1 MAWLWVETLNYLGGV
16 PGALDSTTEAPYR
29 RFALDV
35 GAAAVRDGY
44 DRQHGGVF
52 ESTWSTAKLW
62 WVQNEAMLG
71 MYVVGDAAAF
81 STLDGREDYLQL
93 VAHTAMFIRD
103 KQTDTTGTG
112 EQFWQVGPGVHSTAQ
127 RSTGQRKGLGGRLRL

>member
-1 MAWLWVETLNYLGGV
+1 MVETLNYLGGV
-16 PGALDSTTEAPYR
+16 SGALDSTTETQYR
-29 RFALDV
+29 RFALHV

-44 DRQHGGVF
+44 DRQYGDVF

-81 STLDGREDYLQL
+81 STVDGREDYLQL
-93 VAHTAMFIRD
+93 VADTARFIRD
-103 KQTDTTGTG
+103 KQTDTTGPG
-112 EQFWQVGPGVHSTAQ
+112 EQFWQVGAGVGPTLWAA
-127 RSTGQRKGLGGRLRL
+127 